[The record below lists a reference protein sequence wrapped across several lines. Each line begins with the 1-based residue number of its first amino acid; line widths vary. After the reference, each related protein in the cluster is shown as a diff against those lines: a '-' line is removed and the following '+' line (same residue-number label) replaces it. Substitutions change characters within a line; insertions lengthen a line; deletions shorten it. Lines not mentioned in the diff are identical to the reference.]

1 MTTLNGDRANLYSFI
16 ASHALKIIGILII
29 AVVALTYGSIN
40 ADIADQSREIKEMRM
55 NQSREL
61 KDIKAE
67 VQCIRDMIYNSVLI
81 DTVQAMQIRSID
93 TKLKEHC
100 TNEKIH
106 TK

>member
-1 MTTLNGDRANLYSFI
+1 MTESNGDKARFYSFI
-16 ASHALKIIGILII
+16 ASHAMKIIGVLII

-40 ADIADQSREIKEMRM
+40 ADIANQYREIKEMRA
-55 NQSREL
+55 NQSQAL

-67 VQCIRDMIYNSVLI
+67 VQCIREMIYNSVII
-81 DTVQAMQIRSID
+81 DTIQAIQIRSVE

-100 TNEKIH
+100 GNEKIH